1 MASTRNDVP
10 LTVNRRIALSEL
22 ISLSRTCVPGAHP
35 CGRRVSR
42 PSSVAIPSNVCA
54 TSTRSKTPGGLLRGS
69 MTIAPKRPRWTSSDE
84 TWCVW
89 YQNVPTWSARKRYV

>member
-22 ISLSRTCVPGAHP
+22 ISLSRTCVPGATFADD
-35 CGRRVSR
+35 GVSR

-54 TSTRSKTPGGLLRGS
+54 TSTRSKTPVGLLRGS
-69 MTIAPKRPRWTSSDE
+69 MTTAPKRPRWTSSDE